1 MASLI
6 EQVRKR
12 FLDAIQSVNPPGRWK
27 VLVVDDHSKRLL
39 SAVLKD
45 NDVLQENITL
55 IESINTHRGEQ
66 SLEAMYL
73 LMPTSQNVDRIIDDF
88 SQGRK
93 RYGGAHLFFID
104 GLPEPLLNHL
114 VNSPAEPHLRTLQD
128 LYVNFAALEQR
139 IFSIRSPSF
148 FFSMY
153 APHKEVPATTF
164 NPRRA
169 EAAHVSPQQAAV
181 SAVREGLDNDLRF
194 MAKSVS
200 DFSALALSW
209 ELGCITP
216 MHEQIVNVCI
226 MMNENPLI
234 RYYVPSH
241 HPPLGPLGNPPEQQS
256 AVAQPEG
263 SSRWRSAMATNMRAS
278 SAASEND
285 EHISKRLAQFVQ
297 REMDEYR
304 KANHDFP
311 KVIPGETNRQR
322 SVLFITDRSM
332 DPVAPL
338 MHEFTYQAMATDL
351 LPIEGGTRY
360 RYKFENSRGIR
371 EEKIATLAET
381 DLVWT
386 ATRHMHLLAANE
398 KLKADFNKF
407 LEDNAVFRGA
417 DQSLNGVKDMLAGL
431 PQYQETWEQF
441 SLHLN
446 MAGECNKLFDQNNLS
461 AVADVEQ
468 NCATGETAEG
478 KVPKSVVE
486 DLVLLLENRNLS
498 STDKARLIGL
508 YIMYRDGVSDEDK
521 RRLYQHARLSNMDQD
536 AVNALTYLGTRIV
549 RGAADRDI
557 KRKLKQKAAANYEY
571 DQSRY
576 QPMLQTVLEDHFS
589 GKLDQSVFPYVRDA
603 PPAAAPLGSSLG
615 SFRSSPAPTPTTA
628 APTSLRSQKPSWHK
642 APPPGGRNNADALK
656 QRVFVFVAGGMTYS
670 EMRTAYTMSALQN
683 KEIFI
688 GSTHPMNP
696 ARFISD
702 LRAISMDGV
711 GSAAIPDG
719 LPKPTDRQIPYQE
732 YYDRRYYIKDPPPL
746 PKPQPAPAQ
755 THSPAHGYSQMQPPR
770 VEPPRG
776 PTHQAS
782 SSSLGSGGGGGGE
795 KLKKDKEKKK
805 RGLFHF

>member
-12 FLDAIQSVNPPGRWK
+12 FLEAIQSVNPPGRWK

-45 NDVLQENITL
+45 NDVLQENVTL

-73 LMPTSQNVDRIIDDF
+73 LMPTTQNVNRIIDDF

-128 LYVNFAALEQR
+128 LYVNFAALEHR

-153 APHKEVPATTF
+153 APHKEVAATTF
-164 NPRRA
+164 NSRRA
-169 EAAHVSPQQAAV
+169 EAAHVSPQQVAV
-181 SAVREGLDNDLRF
+181 TAVREGLDNDLRF
-194 MAKSVS
+194 MAKSI
-200 DFSALALSW
+200 A
-209 ELGCITP
+209 
-216 MHEQIVNVCI
+216 NVCI
-226 MMNENPLI
+226 LMNENPLI
-234 RYYVPSH
+234 RYYAPSH
-241 HPPLGPLGNPPEQQS
+241 HSPLGPLGNPPEQQS
-256 AVAQPEG
+256 VVAQPEG
-263 SSRWRSAMATNMRAS
+263 SSRWRSAMATNMRS
-278 SAASEND
+278 SSTASEND
-285 EHISKRLAQFVQ
+285 EHISRRLAQFVQ
-297 REMDEYR
+297 KELDEYR

-338 MHEFTYQAMATDL
+338 IHEFTYQAMATDL

-371 EEKIATLAET
+371 EEKVATLTET
-381 DLVWT
+381 DQVWT
-386 ATRHMHLLAANE
+386 STRHMHLLAANE

-468 NCATGETAEG
+468 NCATGQTAEG

-498 STDKARLIGL
+498 STDKARLIAL

-536 AVNALTYLGTRIV
+536 AVNALTYLGARIV
-549 RGAADRDI
+549 RGTADRDI
-557 KRKLKQKAAANYEY
+557 KRKLKQKSATNYEY

-576 QPMLQTVLEDHFS
+576 QPVLQTVLEDHFS

-603 PPAAAPLGSSLG
+603 PPPAPPLGTSLG
-615 SFRSSPAPTPTTA
+615 SFRSSPAPTPTAA

-642 APPPGGRNNADALK
+642 APPPGGRNNTDALK

-683 KEIFI
+683 KEVFV

-711 GSAAIPDG
+711 GSAALPDG

-732 YYDRRYYIKDPPPL
+732 YYDHRYFIKDAPPP

-755 THSPAHGYSQMQPPR
+755 MQTHSPAHGHSQLQSAR
-770 VEPPRG
+770 LDPPRG

-782 SSSLGSGGGGGGE
+782 SSSLGSGGGGE

>member
-45 NDVLQENITL
+45 NDVLQENVTL
-55 IESINTHRGEQ
+55 IEGINTHRGEQ

-73 LMPTSQNVDRIIDDF
+73 LMPTTQNVNRIIDDF
-88 SQGRK
+88 SHGRK

-128 LYVNFAALEQR
+128 LYLNFAALEQR

-169 EAAHVSPQQAAV
+169 EAAHISPQQVAV
-181 SAVREGLDNDLRF
+181 TAVREGLDNDLRF
-194 MAKSVS
+194 MAKSI
-200 DFSALALSW
+200 A
-209 ELGCITP
+209 
-216 MHEQIVNVCI
+216 NVCI
-226 MMNENPLI
+226 LMNENPLI

-241 HPPLGPLGNPPEQQS
+241 HPPLGPLANPPEQQ
-256 AVAQPEG
+256 AAAAQPEG
-263 SSRWRSAMATNMRAS
+263 SSRWRSAMATNIRS
-278 SAASEND
+278 SSSISEND
-285 EHISKRLAQFVQ
+285 EYISKRLAYFVQ
-297 REMDEYR
+297 KELDEYR

-371 EEKIATLAET
+371 EEKVATLGET
-381 DLVWT
+381 DQVWT

-431 PQYQETWEQF
+431 PQYQETWEQ
-441 SLHLN
+441 
-446 MAGECNKLFDQNNLS
+446 
-461 AVADVEQ
+461 
-468 NCATGETAEG
+468 NCATGQTAEG

-486 DLVLLLENRNLS
+486 DLVLLLENKNLS
-498 STDKARLIGL
+498 STDKARLIAL

-536 AVNALTYLGTRIV
+536 AVNALIYLGTRVV
-549 RGAADRDI
+549 RGPNDRDV

-576 QPMLQTVLEDHFS
+576 QPVLQTVLEDHFA

-603 PPAAAPLGSSLG
+603 PPAAPPLGSSLG
-615 SFRSSPAPTPTTA
+615 SFRSSPAPTTAAAA

-642 APPPGGRNNADALK
+642 APPPGGRSNADALK

-670 EMRTAYTMSALQN
+670 EMRTAYTMSTLQN
-683 KEIFI
+683 KEIFV
-688 GSTHPMNP
+688 GSTHPTNP
-696 ARFISD
+696 TRFVSD
-702 LRAISMDGV
+702 LRAISMEGV
-711 GSAAIPDG
+711 GSVAIPDG
-719 LPKPTDRQIPYQE
+719 LPKPGDRQIPYQE
-732 YYDRRYYIKDPPPL
+732 YYDRRYFIQDAPPP
-746 PKPQPAPAQ
+746 PKPQPAPAPAHA
-755 THSPAHGYSQMQPPR
+755 HSPAHGHSQMHPSR
-770 VEPPRG
+770 IEPPRG

-782 SSSLGSGGGGGGE
+782 SSSLGSNGGE
-795 KLKKDKEKKK
+795 KLKKEKRK

>member
-39 SAVLKD
+39 GAVLKD
-45 NDVLQENITL
+45 NDVLQENVTL

-73 LMPTSQNVDRIIDDF
+73 LMPTSQNVNRIIDDF

-114 VNSPAEPHLRTLQD
+114 VSSSAEPFLRTLQD

-139 IFSIRSPSF
+139 IFSVRSPSF

-153 APHKEVPATTF
+153 SPHKEVSATTF
-164 NPRRA
+164 NSRRA
-169 EAAHVSPQQAAV
+169 EAAHESPQQVAV
-181 SAVREGLDNDLRF
+181 HAVREGLDNDLRF
-194 MAKSVS
+194 MAKS
-200 DFSALALSW
+200 
-209 ELGCITP
+209 
-216 MHEQIVNVCI
+216 IVNVCI
-226 MMNENPLI
+226 LMNENPLI
-234 RYYVPSH
+234 RYYLPSH
-241 HPPLGPLGNPPEQQS
+241 HPPLGPLANPPEQQ
-256 AVAQPEG
+256 AAAAQPEG
-263 SSRWRSAMATNMRAS
+263 SSRWRSAMATNMRSAS
-278 SAASEND
+278 ATSEND
-285 EHISKRLAQFVQ
+285 EYVSKRLASFVQ
-297 REMDEYR
+297 KELDEYR

-311 KVIPGETNRQR
+311 KVVPGETNRPR

-371 EEKIATLAET
+371 EEKIATLGET
-381 DLVWT
+381 DQIWT

-446 MAGECNKLFDQNNLS
+446 MAGECNKLFDQNDLS

-468 NCATGETAEG
+468 NCATGQTAEG

-486 DLVLLLENRNLS
+486 DLVLLLENKNLS
-498 STDKARLIGL
+498 STDKARLIAL
-508 YIMYRDGVSDEDK
+508 YIMYRDGVTEEDK

-536 AVNALTYLGTRIV
+536 AVNALTYLGTRVV
-549 RGAADRDI
+549 RGPADRDV
-557 KRKLKQKAAANYEY
+557 KRKLKQKAAMNYDY

-576 QPMLQTVLEDHFS
+576 QPVLQTVLEDHFA

-603 PPAAAPLGSSLG
+603 PPAAPPLGTSLG
-615 SFRSSPAPTPTTA
+615 SFRSSPAPAPTA
-628 APTSLRSQKPSWHK
+628 GAPTSLRSQKPSWHK
-642 APPPGGRNNADALK
+642 APPPGGRSNAEALK

-670 EMRTAYTMSALQN
+670 EMRTAYTMSTLQN
-683 KEIFI
+683 KEVFV

-696 ARFISD
+696 ARFVSD

-711 GSAAIPDG
+711 GSTAIPDG

-732 YYDRRYYIKDPPPL
+732 YYDRRFFIKDAPPPPQ
-746 PKPQPAPAQ
+746 PKPQPSPAPA
-755 THSPAHGYSQMQPPR
+755 HSPAHSHGQMNSPR

-782 SSSLGSGGGGGGE
+782 SSSLGSGGGE
-795 KLKKDKEKKK
+795 KLKKEKKK

>member
-39 SAVLKD
+39 GAVLKD
-45 NDVLQENITL
+45 NDVLQENVTL
-55 IESINTHRGEQ
+55 IEGINTHRGEQ

-73 LMPTSQNVDRIIDDF
+73 LMPTSQNVNRIIDDF

-114 VNSPAEPHLRTLQD
+114 VNSPAEPYLRTLQD

-139 IFSIRSPSF
+139 VFSIRSPSS

-153 APHKEVPATTF
+153 SPHKEVSATTF
-164 NPRRA
+164 NSRRA
-169 EAAHVSPQQAAV
+169 EAAHTSPQQVAIN
-181 SAVREGLDNDLRF
+181 AVREGLDNDLRF
-194 MAKSVS
+194 MAKS
-200 DFSALALSW
+200 
-209 ELGCITP
+209 
-216 MHEQIVNVCI
+216 IVNVCI
-226 MMNENPLI
+226 LMNENPLI
-234 RYYVPSH
+234 RYYLPSH
-241 HPPLGPLGNPPEQQS
+241 HPPLGPLANPPEQQ
-256 AVAQPEG
+256 AAAAQPEG
-263 SSRWRSAMATNMRAS
+263 SSRWRSAMATNMRS
-278 SAASEND
+278 SSTTSETD
-285 EHISKRLAQFVQ
+285 EHISKRLAFFVQ
-297 REMDEYR
+297 KELDEYR

-311 KVIPGETNRQR
+311 KVIPGETNRPR

-360 RYKFENSRGIR
+360 RYKFENSRGIY
-371 EEKIATLAET
+371 EEKVATLGET
-381 DLVWT
+381 DHVWT

-486 DLVLLLENRNLS
+486 DLVLLLENKYLS
-498 STDKARLIGL
+498 STDKARLIAL
-508 YIMYRDGVSDEDK
+508 YIMFRDGVSEEDK

-536 AVNALTYLGTRIV
+536 AVNALAYLGARVV
-549 RGAADRDI
+549 RGATDRDV
-557 KRKLKQKAAANYEY
+557 KRKLKQKAATNYEY

-576 QPMLQTVLEDHFS
+576 QPVVQTVLEVMNICSVELICRILISPLQDHFA

-603 PPAAAPLGSSLG
+603 PPAAPPLGTSLG
-615 SFRSSPAPTPTTA
+615 SFRSSPAPTTTTA

-642 APPPGGRNNADALK
+642 AAPPGGRNNTDALK

-670 EMRTAYTMSALQN
+670 EMRTAYTMSTLQN
-683 KEIFI
+683 KEVFV

-696 ARFISD
+696 ARFVSD
-702 LRAISMDGV
+702 LRAIGMDGV
-711 GSAAIPDG
+711 GSTAIPDG
-719 LPKPTDRQIPYQE
+719 LPKPADRQIPYQE
-732 YYDRRYYIKDPPPL
+732 YYDRRYFIKDAPPP
-746 PKPQPAPAQ
+746 PKPQPAPVPAQ
-755 THSPAHGYSQMQPPR
+755 SPAHGHSHMHSSRP
-770 VEPPRG
+770 EPPRG

-782 SSSLGSGGGGGGE
+782 SSSLGSGGGE
-795 KLKKDKEKKK
+795 KLKKEKKK